1 MAGKQTEQTDVYS
14 FGAFLLEVACGRKPI
29 FREGDEV
36 GVLVDHVWRM
46 WGDSK
51 ILDTADPELAGM
63 FDEGE
68 MTKVLCL
75 GLLCS
80 HPSPAMRPSMRQVLL
95 ILNGDISMPHV
106 PSAKP
111 RVREEIKRSLSE
123 DLSKSTKSD
132 SESSS
137 VEVDDQGMEFSISSA
152 WKGDSGI

>member
-1 MAGKQTEQTDVYS
+1 MAGKQTEKTDVYS

-29 FREGDEV
+29 FHEGDEL
-36 GVLVDHVWRM
+36 GVLVDRVWRM

-51 ILDTADPELAGM
+51 VLDTADPQLEGM

-80 HPSPAMRPSMRQVLL
+80 HPSPIMRPSMRQVLC
-95 ILNGDISMPHV
+95 ILSGDTSLPYV

-111 RVREEIKRSLSE
+111 RASDDSHRSFSE
-123 DLSKSTKSD
+123 DLLTSPNSN
-132 SESSS
+132 SES
-137 VEVDDQGMEFSISSA
+137 
-152 WKGDSGI
+152 